1 MTDTLPISKIKPSS
15 TNPRKT
21 FDTKDLVAS
30 VKREGVLDPLI
41 VRPKGK
47 GFEVVTGERRYRSA
61 KEAGL
66 TEVPVQIREM
76 TDEDAQR
83 IQVVE
88 NLQRENVPALEEA
101 DGFEALM
108 TTFGWSARKLAE
120 TLGKPRRY
128 IAERSHLAHLRG
140 PARDA
145 LSSGKIAEGH
155 AIVLSRLDEEAQEY
169 MLGRQLEHGWTVD
182 GLKQQIQTEVEH
194 SLEGVPW
201 SLEVEYAE
209 MRACAGCPGRTK
221 SQPDLFDR
229 QARDRDTCFVPR
241 CWTAKMDHA
250 IDSLVDTGIQR
261 VSETKRRST
270 TKTLGTDDWAEA
282 EGHPTKYHESGVIVD
297 GPRIG
302 QQIWIVTDRDLLAG
316 RMETD
321 EAELSKMKA
330 AADSA
335 IEWVASEKELS
346 PLGLALLIR
355 VMERS
360 KKRDRVHALSLAE
373 LGEEDEWDG
382 VKAVQLAAAILF
394 LTS

>member
-1 MTDTLPISKIKPSS
+1 M
-15 TNPRKT
+15 
-21 FDTKDLVAS
+21 
-30 VKREGVLDPLI
+30 
-41 VRPKGK
+41 
-47 GFEVVTGERRYRSA
+47 
-61 KEAGL
+61 
-66 TEVPVQIREM
+66 
-76 TDEDAQR
+76 
-83 IQVVE
+83 
-88 NLQRENVPALEEA
+88 
-101 DGFEALM
+101 
-108 TTFGWSARKLAE
+108 
-120 TLGKPRRY
+120 
-128 IAERSHLAHLRG
+128 
-140 PARDA
+140 
-145 LSSGKIAEGH
+145 
-155 AIVLSRLDEEAQEY
+155 LSRLDEEAQEY

-355 VMERS
+355 VMECS

-382 VKAVQLAAAILF
+382 VKAVQLAAPMA
-394 LTS
+394 